1 MMFTACF
8 GPETPQETAEAFWEA
23 VTDNDAGGAVRYSTL
38 EQKQAYDGFGKSWEA
53 MVPSWKKVVIE
64 GDEARIEAEFSTAE
78 EAGKARN
85 VVTYLLHKDG
95 EWKVD
100 YERTASGLK
109 GGVFATLVGELG
121 RLGQHLNGQIAASSA
136 LLREDMQREME
147 EMHRQ
152 MDDLSDSLN
161 SQTQESIE
169 AYGEALRD
177 YVDELGESAREALEE
192 NEEDLSEKEKRVL
205 GEAAEE
211 LEAQYAALSDPDAG
225 SIAEGSENAAK
236 AQMKLLSID
245 EKSLGRYREKW
256 EAWHEEF
263 REQTRQFLDEMSA
276 ELAQQQKEGY
286 RR

>member
-38 EQKQAYDGFGKSWEA
+38 EQKQAYDGFGRSWEA

-64 GDEARIEAEFSTAE
+64 GDEARIEAEFSGADND
-78 EAGKARN
+78 ARS

-95 EWKVD
+95 EWTVD

-109 GGVFATLVGELG
+109 GGVFGTLVGELN
-121 RLGQHLNGQIAASSA
+121 RLGRHLSGQLAASSA

-147 EMHRQ
+147 EMRRQ
-152 MDDLSDSLN
+152 MDDLSDSL
-161 SQTQESIE
+161 SRQSEESIQ
-169 AYGEALRD
+169 AYGKALRG

-192 NEEDLSEKEKRVL
+192 NEEDLSEKEKRLLDEV
-205 GEAAEE
+205 AEE
-211 LEAQYAALSDPDAG
+211 LEAQHDALSDPDAG

-245 EKSLGRYREKW
+245 GKSLDKYREKW
-256 EAWHEEF
+256 EALHEAF
-263 REQTRQFLDEMSA
+263 REQTRRFLDEMSA
-276 ELAQQQKEGY
+276 EIAQQQKEGY